1 MSKDLNDGN
10 IGVKYQTPLFF
21 QNEYPLFIEFMDTFF
36 NWLYRQNGF
45 TEEEILSYLANTS
58 EWLEV
63 HSDKSPVEQLI
74 DRKLRKTPGTVAKD
88 YISDKFLVRTFEDMM
103 ALDAEV
109 LLDSDGRPLIAMEDK
124 NASIDSWYEDFGFQ
138 RTVDKTFQEFGSFAP
153 KDAEKLKTSDG
164 DDFSVYIEGTKRR
177 TLDHTRW
184 LKLLKHIYRIRG
196 TKKAIELFFWIYF
209 GCPVSVYFP
218 KEEIG
223 GLDDNFECDGA
234 TGMRDD
240 YYYDEFTYVIR
251 VPGEVAD
258 FEGVFERVF
267 RQHFHPAGFTV
278 FLESSRG

>member
-1 MSKDLNDGN
+1 MSKTLNNGHH
-10 IGVKYQTPLFF
+10 GVKYDTPLFYQKDF
-21 QNEYPLFIEFMDTFF
+21 PVFLEFMDTFF
-36 NWLYRQNGF
+36 GWLYRQQGF
-45 TEEEILSYLANTS
+45 TEEEINAYLANPD
-58 EWLEV
+58 EWINPES
-63 HSDKSPVEQLI
+63 SDTPLQQLI
-74 DRKLRKTPGTVAKD
+74 DWKVRKTPGSDSKD
-88 YISDKFLVRTFEDMM
+88 YLTDKFLVRTFEDMM
-103 ALDAEV
+103 ALDAEELMDV
-109 LLDSDGRPLIAMEDK
+109 DGRPLIAMEDK
-124 NASIDSWYEDFGFQ
+124 NKNIDDWYQDFGFQ
-138 RTVDKTFQEFGSFAP
+138 RTVDKSFQEFGRMVPVGS
-153 KDAEKLKTSDG
+153 DKLVTSDG
-164 DDFSVYIEGTKRR
+164 DFFSVYIEGTKRR

-209 GCPVSVYFP
+209 GCPVSVYYP

-251 VPGEVAD
+251 VPGDVID